1 MTRVLVTGGSRSG
14 KSRHAESLLA
24 GQGTDYVAT
33 GFPPS
38 SDDPEWAA
46 RVRVHRERRPHT
58 WTTIETLDI
67 ADVLGR
73 ASRRPV
79 LVDCLSLWLTREMDR
94 HEAWNGSTPPA
105 LSADIDGLV
114 SAVRT
119 TGRDT
124 VLVTNEVGWGVVP
137 DHRSGRA
144 FRDMLGLLNARVAA
158 ECDEVWL
165 CVSGIPVLVKGGSRD
180 V

>member
-24 GQGTDYVAT
+24 GRDTDYVAT

-38 SDDPEWAA
+38 PEDPEWAA
-46 RVRVHRERRPHT
+46 RVQVHREQRPHS
-58 WTTIETLDI
+58 WATIETLDI
-67 ADVLGR
+67 AGVLAH
-73 ASRRPV
+73 ASHRPV
-79 LVDCLSLWLTREMDR
+79 LVDCLSLWLTRVMDR
-94 HEAWNGSTPPA
+94 HGAWDGPTPG
-105 LSADIDGLV
+105 LGGDIDGLV
-114 SAVRT
+114 AAERT
-119 TGRDT
+119 TARDV

-137 DHRSGRA
+137 DHRSGRV
-144 FRDMLGLLNARVAA
+144 FRHMLGLLNARVAA

>member
-24 GQGTDYVAT
+24 GRHTDYVAT

-38 SDDPEWAA
+38 PEDPEWAA
-46 RVRVHRERRPHT
+46 RVQVHREQRPHS
-58 WTTIETLDI
+58 WATIETLDI
-67 ADVLGR
+67 ARVLAR
-73 ASRRPV
+73 ASHRPV
-79 LVDCLSLWLTREMDR
+79 LVDCLSLWLTRVMDR
-94 HEAWNGSTPPA
+94 HEAWDGSIPPA

-114 SAVRT
+114 EAVRAT
-119 TGRDT
+119 ARDV

-137 DHRSGRA
+137 DHRSGRV

-165 CVSGIPVLVKGGSRD
+165 CVSGIPLLVKGGSRD